1 MNFNK
6 HYELKDKHSFLS
18 ASKYHWINYDE
29 ATLFERYSHSYDNT
43 IGTLVHELAAS
54 LIQNKIKL
62 NKGDH
67 KIVLLHLLNNG
78 IPRDVIDMERI
89 YSNLANYVN
98 DSIGFRMVPEQI
110 LKYSDLAFATTDAIN
125 SLEEIFKTKRLRIH
139 DLKTG
144 STPAH
149 IEQLK
154 VYAAY
159 FCLEYNVKPSDLDI
173 ELRIYQND
181 DIIGYIPEVD
191 EIFPIMDKIVTFNK
205 IMTSIA
211 YEEV

>member
-1 MNFNK
+1 
-6 HYELKDKHSFLS
+6 
-18 ASKYHWINYDE
+18 
-29 ATLFERYSHSYDNT
+29 
-43 IGTLVHELAAS
+43 
-54 LIQNKIKL
+54 
-62 NKGDH
+62 
-67 KIVLLHLLNNG
+67 
-78 IPRDVIDMERI
+78 
-89 YSNLANYVN
+89 
-98 DSIGFRMVPEQI
+98 MVPEQI
-110 LKYSDLAFATTDAIN
+110 LKYSDLAFVTTDAIN

-181 DIIGYIPEVD
+181 DVLVEPHDPIEVRR
-191 EIFPIMDKIVTFNK
+191 IMDKIVRFDKK
-205 IMTSIA
+205 INLLE
-211 YEEV
+211 EEV